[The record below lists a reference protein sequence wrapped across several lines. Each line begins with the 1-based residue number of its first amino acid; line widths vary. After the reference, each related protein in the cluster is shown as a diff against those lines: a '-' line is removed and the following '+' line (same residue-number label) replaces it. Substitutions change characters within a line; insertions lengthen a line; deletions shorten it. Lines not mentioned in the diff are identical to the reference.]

1 MACVLF
7 ITMYTYKATSFP
19 KKCHQNSSTKFM
31 ESYARR
37 CRNEKTLSKCH
48 PHAADSTNPHQIAL
62 GNVIEY
68 KHEQKSNQRARIW
81 RCEKS
86 LEGQEILTLLI
97 KTNPSKSRYLR
108 SHHNTCI
115 HNTLQTKSKATTKR
129 KSSNHK

>member
-1 MACVLF
+1 
-7 ITMYTYKATSFP
+7 
-19 KKCHQNSSTKFM
+19 M

-48 PHAADSTNPHQIAL
+48 PHATDSTNPHQIAL

-68 KHEQKSNQRARIW
+68 KHEQKSNQRARRW

-97 KTNPSKSRYLR
+97 KPIHPNLDTSVLITILVYTILYKQRAKPQQKGKAVTTNKSPTRIL
-108 SHHNTCI
+108 
-115 HNTLQTKSKATTKR
+115 
-129 KSSNHK
+129 